1 MQMTGRKWQV
11 PQGPVLRSGSGAR
24 PSSLDPRQAPGPG
37 PRASLIRDS
46 DAGSS
51 LEPIILGV
59 RKSPFLC
66 LARLGLAGHGEGL
79 VSCDLLEWKQW
90 RGSFLTHKPCGSPA

>member
-1 MQMTGRKWQV
+1 MAGA
-11 PQGPVLRSGSGAR
+11 PGSCPEVWEWGETQFPR
-24 PSSLDPRQAPGPG
+24 PSPG

-66 LARLGLAGHGEGL
+66 LARLSLAGHGEGL